1 MVALDAAH
9 HRVLAR
15 DVAAL
20 RTQPPQ
26 AMSAMD
32 GYAVRSADASAV
44 AARLKVIGEVAAGR
58 PFEKTVGA
66 GEAVRIFTGGVIPEG
81 ADAVIIQE
89 DTVVEDGGIT
99 ITEAASP
106 GRHIRPAGVDF
117 RQGDVLLARGTRLT
131 DRDLSLAAGMNYPE
145 LAVRRRP
152 KVAMLATGDELV
164 MPGSTPG
171 PGQIVYSNGYA
182 LRALARQEGAET
194 IDLGIAADTVEATT
208 LGIRR
213 ARDSGADI
221 LITTGGASVGDH
233 DLVKQS
239 LEAEG
244 VTMAFWR
251 IAMRPGKPMMH
262 GRLGAMRVIGLPGNP
277 VSSYVCGFLFLVP
290 LIRAACRAAP
300 SSTTPTR
307 RRCSGAMSPP
317 TTCAKTICAPASR
330 CARRRPD
337 RHAGRPSGQFAVG
350 KSRCGTGACDPC
362 AVCAGGRRR
371 IGLRYPAAAGL
382 SPLERLVPAKPGF
395 VDEKLSGCG
404 THMEHIVSVH
414 DLFLS
419 NGVYKWESRSSEFLS
434 GSDSRNRTALS
445 TWGTGR
451 DAHAQTI

>member
-1 MVALDAAH
+1 MALMPVADALAAVLAGTEPLAEEMIALDAAH

-15 DVAAL
+15 DMAAL

-32 GYAVRSADASAV
+32 GYAVRSADAARV

-58 PFEKTVGA
+58 PFEKLIGA
-66 GEAVRIFTGGVIPEG
+66 GEAVRIFTGGVIPDG

-99 ITEAASP
+99 ITEAAIA

-117 RQGDVLLARGTRLT
+117 RTGDVLLAGGSRLT

-145 LAVRRRP
+145 LAVYRRP
-152 KVAMLATGDELV
+152 RVAILATGDELV
-164 MPGSTPG
+164 MPGSIPG

-182 LRALARQEGAET
+182 LRALARAEGAET

-208 LGIRR
+208 RGIRQ
-213 ARDSGADI
+213 ARDHGADI

-244 VTMAFWR
+244 VAMAFWR

-290 LIRAACRAAP
+290 LIR
-300 SSTTPTR
+300 
-307 RRCSGAMSPP
+307 
-317 TTCAKTICAPASR
+317 
-330 CARRRPD
+330 
-337 RHAGRPSGQFAVG
+337 
-350 KSRCGTGACDPC
+350 
-362 AVCAGGRRR
+362 
-371 IGLRYPAAAGL
+371 
-382 SPLERLVPAKPGF
+382 
-395 VDEKLSGCG
+395 KLSGQ
-404 THMEHIVSVH
+404 TTVH
-414 DLFLS
+414 HA
-419 NGVYKWESRSSEFLS
+419 SE
-434 GSDSRNRTALS
+434 TALL
-445 TWGTGR
+445 GR
-451 DAHAQTI
+451 DTVANDLREDYLRARLEVRSDGVLIATPVNHQDSSLLGNLAAARALVIRPPFAAAAPAGSPCTILRLPN

>member
-1 MVALDAAH
+1 LALMPVADALSAVLAGAEPLPEEMVALDAAH

-32 GYAVRSADASAV
+32 GYAVRAADASAV

-58 PFEKTVGA
+58 PFEKAIGA
-66 GEAVRIFTGGVIPEG
+66 GEAVRIFTGGAIPEG

-89 DTVVEDGGIT
+89 DTVVESGGIT
-99 ITEAASP
+99 ITEAARQ
-106 GRHIRPAGVDF
+106 GRHIRPAGIDF
-117 RQGDVLLARGTRLT
+117 HKGDVLLAGGTRLT

-145 LAVRRRP
+145 LPVRRRP
-152 KVAMLATGDELV
+152 KVAILATGDELV
-164 MPGSTPG
+164 MPGATPG

-182 LRALARQEGAET
+182 LRALARHEGAET

-213 ARDSGADI
+213 ARERGADI
-221 LITTGGASVGDH
+221 LITIGGASVGDH

-262 GRLGAMRVIGLPGNP
+262 GRLGDVRVIGLPGNP

-290 LIRAACRAAP
+290 LIRRLSGRTDIHHVSETALLGRDIAANDLREDYLRARLEVRADGALIATPVGHQDSSLLANLAAARALVIRPPFAPAEVAGAACDILRL
-300 SSTTPTR
+300 
-307 RRCSGAMSPP
+307 
-317 TTCAKTICAPASR
+317 PA
-330 CARRRPD
+330 
-337 RHAGRPSGQFAVG
+337 
-350 KSRCGTGACDPC
+350 
-362 AVCAGGRRR
+362 
-371 IGLRYPAAAGL
+371 
-382 SPLERLVPAKPGF
+382 
-395 VDEKLSGCG
+395 
-404 THMEHIVSVH
+404 
-414 DLFLS
+414 
-419 NGVYKWESRSSEFLS
+419 
-434 GSDSRNRTALS
+434 
-445 TWGTGR
+445 
-451 DAHAQTI
+451 

>member
-1 MVALDAAH
+1 MPVADALSAVLAGAEALPEEIVALDAAH

-32 GYAVRSADASAV
+32 GYAVRSADASHV
-44 AARLKVIGEVAAGR
+44 SARLKVIGEVAAGR
-58 PFEKTVGA
+58 PFDKPVGA
-66 GEAVRIFTGGVIPEG
+66 GEAVRIFTGGVIPQG

-89 DTVVEDGGIT
+89 DTVVDGDRIG
-99 ITEAASP
+99 ITEAAIA

-117 RQGDVLLARGTRLT
+117 REGDVLLAAGSRLS
-131 DRDLSLAAGMNYPE
+131 DRDLSLAAGMNYPQ
-145 LAVRRRP
+145 LPVRRRP
-152 KVAMLATGDELV
+152 KVAILATGDELV

-182 LRALARQEGAET
+182 LRALARHEGAET

-213 ARDSGADI
+213 ARDSGADV

-239 LEAEG
+239 LETEG

-262 GRLGAMRVIGLPGNP
+262 GRLGTMRVIGLPGNP

-290 LIRAACRAAP
+290 LIRMLSGRTTIHHTRETALLGRGVAGNDLREDYLRARLEVRSDGALVATPVDHQDSSLLGNLAAARALVIRAP
-300 SSTTPTR
+300 F
-307 RRCSGAMSPP
+307 
-317 TTCAKTICAPASR
+317 APM
-330 CARRRPD
+330 
-337 RHAGRPSGQFAVG
+337 
-350 KSRCGTGACDPC
+350 
-362 AVCAGGRRR
+362 
-371 IGLRYPAAAGL
+371 AAAG
-382 SPLERLVPAKPGF
+382 SPCEILRLPA
-395 VDEKLSGCG
+395 
-404 THMEHIVSVH
+404 
-414 DLFLS
+414 
-419 NGVYKWESRSSEFLS
+419 
-434 GSDSRNRTALS
+434 
-445 TWGTGR
+445 
-451 DAHAQTI
+451 

>member
-1 MVALDAAH
+1 VALMPVADALSAVLAGAEPLAEEMVALDTAH

-15 DVAAL
+15 GVAAL

-32 GYAVRSADASAV
+32 GYAVRSADADRV
-44 AARLKVIGEVAAGR
+44 AARFKVIGEVAAGR
-58 PFEKTVGA
+58 PFDKRIAT

-99 ITEAASP
+99 ITATAEA
-106 GRHIRPAGVDF
+106 GRHIRPAGIDF
-117 RQGDVLLARGTRLT
+117 RKGDVLLAGGIRLS

-152 KVAMLATGDELV
+152 KVAILATGDELV
-164 MPGSTPG
+164 MPGATPG

-182 LRALARQEGAET
+182 LRALARSEGAET
-194 IDLGIAADTVEATT
+194 IDLGIAADTLEATQ

-213 ARDSGADI
+213 ARDLGADI

-277 VSSYVCGFLFLVP
+277 VSSYVCGFLFLAP
-290 LIRAACRAAP
+290 LIR
-300 SSTTPTR
+300 
-307 RRCSGAMSPP
+307 
-317 TTCAKTICAPASR
+317 
-330 CARRRPD
+330 
-337 RHAGRPSGQFAVG
+337 
-350 KSRCGTGACDPC
+350 
-362 AVCAGGRRR
+362 
-371 IGLRYPAAAGL
+371 
-382 SPLERLVPAKPGF
+382 
-395 VDEKLSGCG
+395 KLSGRADIY
-404 THMEHIVSVH
+404 HAR
-414 DLFLS
+414 
-419 NGVYKWESRSSEFLS
+419 ES
-434 GSDSRNRTALS
+434 ALL
-445 TWGTGR
+445 GR
-451 DAHAQTI
+451 DLDANDQREDYLRARLEVRADGALIATPVNHQDSSLLGNLAAARVLVIRPPFAPKATAGSVCDILRLPA

>member
-1 MVALDAAH
+1 VALMPVTEALSAVLAGAEPLPEETVALDAAH

-58 PFEKTVGA
+58 PFERAVGK
-66 GEAVRIFTGGVIPEG
+66 GEAIRIFTGGVVPEG

-99 ITEAASP
+99 ITEAAIA

-117 RQGDVLLARGTRLT
+117 RKGDILLARGTRLT
-131 DRDLSLAAGMNYPE
+131 DRDLSLAAGMNYAE
-145 LAVRRRP
+145 LPMRRRP
-152 KVAMLATGDELV
+152 KVAILATGDELV
-164 MPGSTPG
+164 MPGSNPG

-182 LRALARQEGAET
+182 LRALTHQEGAET

-208 LGIRR
+208 RGIRH

-262 GRLGAMRVIGLPGNP
+262 GRLGALRVIGLPGNP

-290 LIRAACRAAP
+290 LIRALSGRTDVHHAHETALLGRDVAANDIREDYLRARLEVRKDGELVATP
-300 SSTTPTR
+300 VDHQDSSLL
-307 RRCSGAMSPP
+307 AN
-317 TTCAKTICAPASR
+317 
-330 CARRRPD
+330 
-337 RHAGRPSGQFAVG
+337 
-350 KSRCGTGACDPC
+350 
-362 AVCAGGRRR
+362 
-371 IGLRYPAAAGL
+371 LAAARALVIRPPFAPPAFAG
-382 SPLERLVPAKPGF
+382 SPCDILRLP
-395 VDEKLSGCG
+395 L
-404 THMEHIVSVH
+404 
-414 DLFLS
+414 
-419 NGVYKWESRSSEFLS
+419 
-434 GSDSRNRTALS
+434 
-445 TWGTGR
+445 
-451 DAHAQTI
+451 

>member
-1 MVALDAAH
+1 MALMPVADALAAILAGAEPLPEEMVALDAAH

-32 GYAVRSADASAV
+32 GYAVRAADAADV

-58 PFEKTVGA
+58 PFDRKVGA
-66 GEAVRIFTGGVIPEG
+66 GEAVRIFTGGVIPDG

-99 ITEAASP
+99 ITEAARP
-106 GRHIRPAGVDF
+106 GRHIRPAGIDF
-117 RQGDVLLARGTRLT
+117 REGDVLLAGGTRLT

-145 LAVRRRP
+145 IPVRRRP

-182 LRALARQEGAET
+182 LRALARHEGAET
-194 IDLGIAADTVEATT
+194 IDLGIAADTMEATT
-208 LGIRR
+208 DGIRR

-221 LITTGGASVGDH
+221 LVTMGGASVGDH
-233 DLVKQS
+233 DLVKRS

-244 VTMAFWR
+244 VAMAFWR

-277 VSSYVCGFLFLVP
+277 VSSYVCGFLFLAP
-290 LIRAACRAAP
+290 LIRKLSGRIGGPPRQRDRAVGTRCRRQRPARRLSARPARAA
-300 SSTTPTR
+300 R
-307 RRCSGAMSPP
+307 RWRA
-317 TTCAKTICAPASR
+317 
-330 CARRRPD
+330 D
-337 RHAGRPSGQFAVG
+337 RHAGQPSGFLAARE
-350 KSRCGTGACDPC
+350 SRCGTGVNRARP
-362 AVCAGGRRR
+362 VRAGGHRRHR
-371 IGLRYPAAAGL
+371 LRDPAAAGL
-382 SPLERLVPAKPGF
+382 TRLRTVPTKP
-395 VDEKLSGCG
+395 VL
-404 THMEHIVSVH
+404 
-414 DLFLS
+414 L
-419 NGVYKWESRSSEFLS
+419 
-434 GSDSRNRTALS
+434 
-445 TWGTGR
+445 TGN
-451 DAHAQTI
+451 